1 MVKQERA
8 LRTRRALVAAAAT
21 EFDRDGYEGTSLSRI
36 SRAAGI
42 SMGALT
48 FHFQAKSE
56 LAEAVEEAG
65 QSVTRAALDKVTAT
79 ADPPLHQVAA
89 LMTEVIL
96 LVEKS
101 PEVRAAVRLE
111 RERPGRTGWTALWLP
126 VAHLLL
132 RHAHGNGQ
140 LRAEARPDDVT
151 TLVRHLVA
159 GAVTHL
165 RHGDTAATDD
175 FASLLSRN
183 WQLVLAG
190 IATSEAGAAVRGRA
204 PSLP

>member
-8 LRTRRALVAAAAT
+8 IRTRRALVVAAAA
-21 EFDRDGYEGTSLSRI
+21 EFDRDGYDGTSLSRI

-65 QSVTRAALDKVTAT
+65 RTVTRAALDKVTAT
-79 ADPPLHQVAA
+79 GDPPLHQVAA
-89 LMTEVIL
+89 LMTELIL
-96 LVEKS
+96 LVERN

-111 RERPGRTGWTALWLP
+111 RERPGTDGWTALWLP

-159 GAVTHL
+159 GAAAHL
-165 RHGDTAATDD
+165 RHRDTAATDD
-175 FASLLSRN
+175 VAPLLAHN
-183 WQLVLAG
+183 WQLVLTG
-190 IATSEAGAAVRGRA
+190 IATAEPGVAVRNHPPGL
-204 PSLP
+204 S